1 MIICQ
6 RRKYWLKTPIYIVK
20 NYYFTVIAQPEIRI
34 TIRCNDGHNCA
45 GISGSINDASEE
57 VLTQQGQDKQ
67 SDIERILA
75 EFKSRVDPEDFV
87 QYLTRL
93 KEEDEVNMLYSSN
106 TILFNQKYY
115 IHYLTNRSIKSY
127 IARLGL
133 CVSYTHYLTRK
144 FMLYKT

>member
-1 MIICQ
+1 MTICQ
-6 RRKYWLKTPIYIVK
+6 QNKYWLKTPIYIVK
-20 NYYFTVIAQPEIRI
+20 NYYFTVIATLEIRI

-87 QYLTRL
+87 QYLTKL
-93 KEEDEVNMLYSSN
+93 VEEDEVNMLYLSH
-106 TILFNQKYY
+106 TRFYLQKYF
-115 IHYLTNRSIKSY
+115 IHTISSTAVYGKR
-127 IARLGL
+127 
-133 CVSYTHYLTRK
+133 
-144 FMLYKT
+144 

>member
-1 MIICQ
+1 MTICQ
-6 RRKYWLKTPIYIVK
+6 QNKYWLKTPIYIVK
-20 NYYFTVIAQPEIRI
+20 NYYFTVIATLEIRI

-87 QYLTRL
+87 PYLTRL
-93 KEEDEVNMLYSSN
+93 VEKDEVNILYLSH
-106 TILFNQKYY
+106 TRFYLQKYF
-115 IHYLTNRSIKSY
+115 IHTISSTAVYGKR
-127 IARLGL
+127 
-133 CVSYTHYLTRK
+133 
-144 FMLYKT
+144 

>member
-1 MIICQ
+1 MTICQ
-6 RRKYWLKTPIYIVK
+6 QNKYWLKTPIYIVK
-20 NYYFTVIAQPEIRI
+20 NYYFTVIATLEIRI

-87 QYLTRL
+87 QYLTKL
-93 KEEDEVNMLYSSN
+93 VEEDEVNILYLSH
-106 TILFNQKYY
+106 TRFYLQKYF
-115 IHYLTNRSIKSY
+115 IHTISSTAVYGKNN
-127 IARLGL
+127 
-133 CVSYTHYLTRK
+133 
-144 FMLYKT
+144 

>member
-1 MIICQ
+1 MTIFQ
-6 RRKYWLKTPIYIVK
+6 QNKYWLKTPIYIVK
-20 NYYFTVIAQPEIRI
+20 NYYFTVIATLEIRI

-87 QYLTRL
+87 QYLTKL
-93 KEEDEVNMLYSSN
+93 VEDDEVNILYLSH
-106 TILFNQKYY
+106 TRFYLQKYF
-115 IHYLTNRSIKSY
+115 IHTISSTAVYGKR
-127 IARLGL
+127 
-133 CVSYTHYLTRK
+133 
-144 FMLYKT
+144 

>member
-1 MIICQ
+1 MTICQ
-6 RRKYWLKTPIYIVK
+6 QNKYWLKTPIYIVK
-20 NYYFTVIAQPEIRI
+20 NYYFTVIATLEIRI

-87 QYLTRL
+87 QYLTKL
-93 KEEDEVNMLYSSN
+93 VEEDEVNILYLSHTRFFIYKN
-106 TILFNQKYY
+106 IL
-115 IHYLTNRSIKSY
+115 
-127 IARLGL
+127 
-133 CVSYTHYLTRK
+133 YTLFRRPQYMEK
-144 FMLYKT
+144 DN

>member
-1 MIICQ
+1 MTICQ
-6 RRKYWLKTPIYIVK
+6 QNKYWLKTPIYIVK
-20 NYYFTVIAQPEIRI
+20 NYYFTVIATLEIRI

-87 QYLTRL
+87 QYLTKL
-93 KEEDEVNMLYSSN
+93 VEKDEVNILYLSH
-106 TILFNQKYY
+106 TRFYLQKYF
-115 IHYLTNRSIKSY
+115 IHTISSTAVYGKR
-127 IARLGL
+127 
-133 CVSYTHYLTRK
+133 
-144 FMLYKT
+144 